1 MHTHDRQILSLAVPS
16 IVSNITVPLLGLAD
30 VAIVGHIGNATHI
43 GAIAIGS
50 MIFNVVYW
58 LFGFLR
64 MGTSGMTSQSYGRQD
79 MDGCIDIFI
88 RSIMVA
94 MSVAVSFLVFQLPL
108 RSLAI
113 WLMQT
118 PSDILPMV
126 KCYFNIVIWGAPA
139 MLGLYAVTGWYVGM
153 QNTRIPML
161 VAVLQ
166 NVVNVM
172 LSLFFVFF
180 MDMGIIGVATGT
192 LVAQWS
198 GLLLSLALFFINYA
212 SVAGRGTTNL
222 FRRITMAVNQ
232 GSGVWRQF
240 FMVNR
245 DIFLRTLFLVAVNMF
260 FTSAGASQGAMI
272 LAVNTL
278 LMVLFTLFSYVMDG
292 FAYAG
297 EALAG
302 RYYGAKD
309 LLSLQTVVSRLFRWG
324 LIMVIVFTLV
334 YVIGG
339 SSFLSLLTDD
349 NEVVRASNPYIY
361 WAFAIPAAGVS
372 AFVYDGI
379 FIGITATQGMLQ
391 SSLVATV
398 VFFVLYLLLFQLYGN
413 HALWFSFIVYL
424 LMRGLVQRYLFHHM
438 PIL

>member
-1 MHTHDRQILSLAVPS
+1 
-16 IVSNITVPLLGLAD
+16 
-30 VAIVGHIGNATHI
+30 
-43 GAIAIGS
+43 
-50 MIFNVVYW
+50 
-58 LFGFLR
+58 
-64 MGTSGMTSQSYGRQD
+64 
-79 MDGCIDIFI
+79 
-88 RSIMVA
+88 
-94 MSVAVSFLVFQLPL
+94 
-108 RSLAI
+108 
-113 WLMQT
+113 
-118 PSDILPMV
+118 
-126 KCYFNIVIWGAPA
+126 
-139 MLGLYAVTGWYVGM
+139 
-153 QNTRIPML
+153 
-161 VAVLQ
+161 
-166 NVVNVM
+166 
-172 LSLFFVFF
+172 
-180 MDMGIIGVATGT
+180 
-192 LVAQWS
+192 
-198 GLLLSLALFFINYA
+198 
-212 SVAGRGTTNL
+212 
-222 FRRITMAVNQ
+222 
-232 GSGVWRQF
+232 
-240 FMVNR
+240 MVNR

-349 NEVVRASNPYIY
+349 NEVVRASSPYIY

-398 VFFVLYLLLFQLYGN
+398 VFFVLYLLLFPLYGN

-424 LMRGLVQRYLFHHM
+424 LMRGLVQRYLFLHL
-438 PIL
+438 PILYMN